1 MFDKKISIKSKPG
14 MSEGLLPLSKKI
26 KHLATIRHEIKKKR
40 LVLDEGKDKF
50 GCEEMTQ
57 LMKVTNV
64 SQIKGYPFSINKG
77 ILSSK
82 THGMKLAL
90 KIVPIEIKYEK
101 NEHPCSLENIILKEL
116 SENVV
121 SKFISPH
128 ITYYLGTQK
137 VSNKSRAV
145 KFLNLKRL
153 EVEEQIRGHSNML
166 IAEFVE
172 GGSLDNWI
180 FNTYE
185 NDGTITD
192 EQWKSIVFQLVY
204 TIAVLQEKYKM
215 MHNDFHYGNILMDDM
230 IEPVGYL
237 VYEINGKTYYIKNTG
252 IIPKTWDYEFAMVY
266 SDKIPGCYPNKF
278 IVGGYNY
285 DNVKHVT
292 QVDTPTD
299 DTEIH
304 NVPYNF
310 NKVYDLHYFLTSLLD
325 LYISQEL
332 FDWIISLYPEELIPE
347 ETHST
352 VSNSQSNEA
361 EQTTSDTGSDTGSD
375 TTSDTGSETQSDTRS
390 DTVSDTGSDTRSDTG
405 SDTTSDTGSET
416 RSDTTSSTKSAGDV
430 LSDFQDTETM
440 YLHEGR
446 MLNGVEEMFSNLPQP
461 LSLLGDAFFN
471 SFTTKPEDF
480 DESTAIYFKAGF

>member
-1 MFDKKISIKSKPG
+1 MFDKKISTKSKPG
-14 MSEGLLPLSKKI
+14 MSEGLQLLPLKQKV

-50 GCEEMTQ
+50 GCEDMTQ
-57 LMKVTNV
+57 LIKVSNI
-64 SQIKGYPFSINKG
+64 SQVKGYPFSVNKG
-77 ILSSK
+77 VLSSK
-82 THGMKLAL
+82 TNGMKLAL
-90 KIVPIEIKYEK
+90 KIVPIEVKYEK
-101 NEHPCSLENIILKEL
+101 SSHPCSIENIILKEL

-121 SKFISPH
+121 SKFVSPH

-137 VSNKSRAV
+137 VSNKSRAI

-166 IAEFVE
+166 IAEFVD

-185 NDGTITD
+185 NDGIITD
-192 EQWKSIVFQLVY
+192 EQWKGIVFQLIY
-204 TIAVLQEKYKM
+204 TIAILQEKYKM
-215 MHNDFHYGNILMDDM
+215 MHNDFHYGNILIDDM
-230 IEPVGYL
+230 VEPGGYF

-278 IVGGYNY
+278 ILGDYNY
-285 DNVKHVT
+285 DSVKHVT
-292 QVDTPTD
+292 HADTRTD

-310 NKVYDLHYFLTSLLD
+310 NKVYDVHYFLTSLLD

-332 FDWIISLYPEELIPE
+332 FDWIISLFPEELIPE
-347 ETHST
+347 ESST
-352 VSNSQSNEA
+352 TDSRDGTSSGDSTEDGTGGSESSDDTATNS
-361 EQTTSDTGSDTGSD
+361 TSGTEGSTGSRSDSSDDDTSTNSTSESEGSD
-375 TTSDTGSETQSDTRS
+375 DVSTEESNKKESEL
-390 DTVSDTGSDTRSDTG
+390 
-405 SDTTSDTGSET
+405 
-416 RSDTTSSTKSAGDV
+416 
-430 LSDFQDTETM
+430 LSDFAETETL

-446 MLNGVEEMFSNLPQP
+446 MVNGVETMFPNLPQP
-461 LSLLGDAFFN
+461 LGLLGDKFFGAF
-471 SFTTKPEDF
+471 TEKPADF
-480 DESTAIYFKAGF
+480 DEKTAIYFKAGF

>member
-1 MFDKKISIKSKPG
+1 
-14 MSEGLLPLSKKI
+14 MSEGQGLLPLNKKI
-26 KHLATIRHEIKKKR
+26 KNLATIRHEIKKKR

-50 GCEEMTQ
+50 GCEDMTQ
-57 LMKVTNV
+57 LMKVSNI
-64 SQIKGYPFSINKG
+64 SQVKGYPFSVNKG

-82 THGMKLAL
+82 TAGMKLAL
-90 KIVPIEIKYEK
+90 KIVPIEVKYEK
-101 NEHPCSLENIILKEL
+101 SSHPCSIENIILKEL

-137 VSNKSRAV
+137 VSNKSRAI

-180 FNTYE
+180 FSTYE

-192 EQWKSIVFQLVY
+192 EQWKGIVFQLIY
-204 TIAVLQEKYKM
+204 TIAILQEKYKM
-215 MHNDFHYGNILMDDM
+215 MHNDFHYGNILMDNM
-230 IEPVGYL
+230 VEPGGYF
-237 VYEINGKTYYIKNTG
+237 VYQINGKTYYIKNTG

-278 IVGGYNY
+278 ILGDYNY
-285 DNVKHVT
+285 DAVKHVT
-292 QVDTPTD
+292 HADTRTD

-332 FDWIISLYPEELIPE
+332 FDWIIGLFPEELIPE
-347 ETHST
+347 EST
-352 VSNSQSNEA
+352 STASRGSSDES
-361 EQTTSDTGSDTGSD
+361 TS
-375 TTSDTGSETQSDTRS
+375 TSTSTATQSTA
-390 DTVSDTGSDTRSDTG
+390 TQNT
-405 SDTTSDTGSET
+405 EE
-416 RSDTTSSTKSAGDV
+416 SSTASTTESVDDSTEGSTEGSTEDTQSTGTESADEKESEL
-430 LSDFQDTETM
+430 LSDFAETETL

-446 MLNGVEEMFSNLPQP
+446 MVNGVEEMFPNLPQP
-461 LSLLGDAFFN
+461 LGVLSDKFFEAF
-471 SFTTKPEDF
+471 TKKPDDF